1 MAIIPKQK
9 SAIWALAA
17 AGGMWAWQ
25 NRDKIQGYLKQSGIL
40 DQLAQATQS
49 GNATP
54 SNSAT
59 SHRRPTKTTDTA
71 PVTGETRRIGE
82 MDMGGEFSNET
93 QTKYDP
99 SI

>member
-25 NRDKIQGYLKQSGIL
+25 NRDKIQGYLKQSGIM
-40 DQLAQATQS
+40 DQLTQATQR
-49 GNATP
+49 G
-54 SNSAT
+54 SAT
-59 SHRRPTKTTDTA
+59 SHRRTTSTIDTA

-82 MDMGGEFSNET
+82 MDLGGEFTNET

>member
-40 DQLAQATQS
+40 EQLQQATQ
-49 GNATP
+49 N
-54 SNSAT
+54 SNT
-59 SHRRPTKTTDTA
+59 SHRRPVTTIDVEPVVNNA
-71 PVTGETRRIGE
+71 PVTGETRRISE
-82 MDMGGEFSNET
+82 MDMGGEFTNET
-93 QTKYDP
+93 KTKYDP